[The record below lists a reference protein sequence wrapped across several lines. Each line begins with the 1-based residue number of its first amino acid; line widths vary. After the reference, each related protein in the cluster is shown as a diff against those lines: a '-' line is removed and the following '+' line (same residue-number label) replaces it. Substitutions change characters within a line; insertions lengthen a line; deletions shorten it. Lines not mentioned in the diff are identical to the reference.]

1 MPTYK
6 LSIYIEFSRL
16 FCYNGVK
23 HKKEK
28 KNMINHPAVQLFLR
42 LAKVSS
48 PSYFEKA
55 MVDEIIKVIGEL
67 GWQCEFIRQE
77 VDMAKIS
84 QDIRAR
90 YTEEELQ
97 KKTEQLIVKIKGND
111 NTKAK
116 TFYCAHID
124 TVTPADN
131 INPII
136 EGDKIV
142 TDKTTVLGSDDK
154 SGVAAMIIA
163 VDEILKS
170 GEKHGDIALF
180 FTALEEKGCI
190 GASQIDLSSLDL
202 DYGFVFD
209 TTESVGKM
217 VVRTQHVQGLDVN
230 IEVANIPNHANSCTV
245 ENALGYAARMIAA
258 LDRSLRSQ
266 ADMTFTQVTKLTC
279 EYDKGYM
286 VPYKATFKLTLRS
299 FSKEAQQK
307 MVEQA
312 KEIVD
317 SFKDK
322 DLSVNYILAPAQ
334 TQGYSNYD
342 YETGKLMLEKGAK
355 ALKSIGIEPVYSGNG
370 LGSHDAN
377 KFISKGLPSLVFSCG
392 MQQIHTVNEWIYIK
406 DIVDTTRLIKAL
418 IQNA

>member
-1 MPTYK
+1 
-6 LSIYIEFSRL
+6 
-16 FCYNGVK
+16 
-23 HKKEK
+23 
-28 KNMINHPAVQLFLR
+28 MINHPSVQLFLR

-48 PSYFEKA
+48 PSYFEKVL
-55 MVDEIIKVIGEL
+55 VDELVKVIGEL
-67 GWQCEFIRQE
+67 NWQCELIRQE
-77 VDMAKIS
+77 VDMAKVS
-84 QDIRAR
+84 EDIRSR
-90 YTEEELQ
+90 YTQEELAN
-97 KKTEQLIVKIKGND
+97 KTEQLIVKIKGND

-136 EGDKIV
+136 EGDRIV
-142 TDKTTVLGSDDK
+142 TDKTTVLGADDK
-154 SGVAAMIIA
+154 SGVAAMIVA
-163 VDEILKS
+163 VDEIIKS

-190 GASQIDLSSLDL
+190 GASQIDLSGLEL

-209 TTESVGKM
+209 TTESVGKI
-217 VVRTQHVQGLDVN
+217 VVRTQHVQGMDVN
-230 IEVANIPNHANSCTV
+230 IAVDNIPNHANSCTV

-258 LDRSLRSQ
+258 IERGLRDE
-266 ADMTFTQVTKLTC
+266 ADMTFTQVTKLTT

-286 VPYKATFKLTLRS
+286 VPYKAAFKLTLRS
-299 FSKEAQQK
+299 FDKAAQQNMLK
-307 MVEQA
+307 QA
-312 KEIVD
+312 IEIVE

-322 DLSVNYILAPAQ
+322 DLTVNYTIAPKD
-334 TQGYSNYD
+334 TQGYNNYD
-342 YETGKLMLEKGAK
+342 YDKGKLMLEKGAA
-355 ALKSIGIEPVYSGNG
+355 ALKSIGIEPIYSGNG

-377 KFISKGLPSLVFSCG
+377 KFLQKGLSSLVFSCG

>member
-1 MPTYK
+1 
-6 LSIYIEFSRL
+6 
-16 FCYNGVK
+16 
-23 HKKEK
+23 
-28 KNMINHPAVQLFLR
+28 MINHPSVQLFLR

-55 MVDEIIKVIGEL
+55 LVDELVKVIGEL
-67 GWQCEFIRQE
+67 NWQCELIRQE
-77 VDMAKIS
+77 VDMAKVS
-84 QDIRAR
+84 EDIRSR
-90 YTEEELQ
+90 YDKEEL
-97 KKTEQLIVKIKGND
+97 KNKTEQLIVKIKGND
-111 NTKAK
+111 NTKAR

-142 TDKTTVLGSDDK
+142 TDKTTVLGADDK
-154 SGVAAMIIA
+154 SGVAAIITA

-170 GEKHGDIALF
+170 GEKRGDIALF

-190 GASQIDLSSLDL
+190 GASQIDLSGLDL

-209 TTESVGKM
+209 TTESVGKI
-217 VVRTQHVQGLDVN
+217 VVRTQHVQGMDISIAVD
-230 IEVANIPNHANSCTV
+230 NIPNHANSCTV
-245 ENALGYAARMIAA
+245 ENALGYAARMISA
-258 LDRSLRSQ
+258 LERGLRNE
-266 ADMTFTQVTKLTC
+266 ADMTFTQVTKLST

-286 VPYKATFKLTLRS
+286 VPYKAAFKLTLRS
-299 FSKEAQQK
+299 FDKAAQQNMLK
-307 MVEQA
+307 QA
-312 KEIVD
+312 IEIIE

-322 DLSVNYILAPAQ
+322 DLTVSYTIAPKD
-334 TQGYSNYD
+334 TQGYNNYD
-342 YETGKLMLEKGAK
+342 YERGKLMLEKGAA
-355 ALKSIGIEPVYSGNG
+355 ALKSIGIEPIYSGNG

-377 KFISKGLPSLVFSCG
+377 KFIQKGLPSLVLSCG

-406 DIVDTTRLIKAL
+406 DIVDTTRVIKAL